1 MVSGAQTNLKQ
12 KNNEDKH
19 QNKHIRGPAAT
30 LCEPLERVTLPEDQN
45 SPQKRKQNK
54 TEKKERKEKE
64 NRS

>member
-54 TEKKERKEKE
+54 TKKRKEKK
-64 NRS
+64 RKRK